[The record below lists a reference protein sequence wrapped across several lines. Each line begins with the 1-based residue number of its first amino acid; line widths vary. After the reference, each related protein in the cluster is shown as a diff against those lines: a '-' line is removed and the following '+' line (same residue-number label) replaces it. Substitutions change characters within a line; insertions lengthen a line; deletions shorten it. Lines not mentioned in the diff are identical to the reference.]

1 MVGIFLLPFI
11 HNDFVKNNTFIHM
24 VTFSFKFKKFLA
36 KLYIFSHNINDNIND
51 KINDKNNINK
61 NIIFIFF
68 FHI

>member
-1 MVGIFLLPFI
+1 M
-11 HNDFVKNNTFIHM
+11 VKNNTFIHM

-36 KLYIFSHNINDNIND
+36 KLYIFSHNIND
-51 KINDKNNINK
+51 KINNKKNINK